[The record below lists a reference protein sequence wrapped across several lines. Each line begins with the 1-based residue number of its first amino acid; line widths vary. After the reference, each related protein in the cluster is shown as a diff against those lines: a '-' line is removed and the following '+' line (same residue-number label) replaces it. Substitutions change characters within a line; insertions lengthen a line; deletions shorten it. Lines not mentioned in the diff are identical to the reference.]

1 MKHQNSLMKLTRYFL
16 APAVLLQLICMNG
29 LVCAK
34 EGILPGSSDKDPV
47 VIEAEHLDVSGRG
60 EKLSYVGDVLVT
72 NGPSTMKAGLL
83 NIYMS
88 PRTANDKA
96 ASTDERVKN
105 IEAQNSVVID
115 TKKDI
120 YSGDRLTYDKEQNK
134 IYLNGNVTIKQKD
147 STIKSEALI
156 YDKTTEKAVL
166 TGKVFYTTKDTNVS
180 GDKMDYDRKNNKAVI
195 IGNVTYTKNDAVV
208 RGNKMTYDF
217 TTAEGFVENTD
228 NSTRVKAIFTPGSMK

>member
-1 MKHQNSLMKLTRYFL
+1 MKHQKSTLKFIKYFL
-16 APAVLLQLICMNG
+16 AGVIVLQFICISAS
-29 LVCAK
+29 VFAK
-34 EGILPGSSDKDPV
+34 EGILPGSSEKDPV

-60 EKLSYVGDVLVT
+60 EKLSYIGDVLVT
-72 NGPSTMKAGLL
+72 NGPSNMKAGILK
-83 NIYMS
+83 IFMS
-88 PRTANDKA
+88 PKEANGKA

-105 IEAQNSVVID
+105 IEAEDSVIID

-120 YSGDRLTYDKEQNK
+120 YSGDRLTYDKAQNK
-134 IYLNGNVTIKQKD
+134 IYLNGNVTVKQKD
-147 STIKSEALI
+147 SMIKSEALV
-156 YDKTTEKAVL
+156 YDKTTEKANL

-195 IGNVTYTKNDAVV
+195 TGNVTYTKNDAVV

>member
-1 MKHQNSLMKLTRYFL
+1 MKHKKSLLKLIKYFFTAVVFL
-16 APAVLLQLICMNG
+16 QVIGVNAPVF
-29 LVCAK
+29 AK
-34 EGILPGSSDKDPV
+34 EGILPGSSEKDPV
-47 VIEAEHLDVSGRG
+47 VIEADHLDVSGRG
-60 EKLSYVGDVLVT
+60 ENLSYIGEVLVT
-72 NGPSTMKAGLL
+72 NGPSTMKAGILK
-83 NIYMS
+83 IYMS
-88 PRTANDKA
+88 PRQADGKL

-105 IEAQNSVVID
+105 IEAENSVIID

-120 YSGDRLTYDKEQNK
+120 YSGDQLTYDKAQNK
-134 IYLNGNVTIKQKD
+134 IYLNGNVTVKQKD

-195 IGNVTYTKNDAVV
+195 TGNVIYTKNDAVV

-228 NSTRVKAIFTPGSMK
+228 SSTRVKAIFTPGSMK